1 MAISVNGTF
10 AVRPSALKPLVGRHT
25 EIGIFLIAIVLLI
38 VFSATSE
45 GKWANVY
52 NIATILQVTATL
64 GLMTLG
70 VALVIGTGEI
80 DISVGSTFGMGAL
93 CYLWLAMHVDPL
105 LAIVASTMV
114 GCAIGLFNG
123 LLITRTG
130 TPSLII
136 TLGSLMIFRGIAI
149 ALTSGFSFSVPYA
162 ARKGWSFVALGGGSL
177 LGINT
182 AFYWLIVALIV
193 LTIMLKAT
201 PFGNRLLAVGGS
213 ASSAHSRGVRV
224 DRIKL
229 VVFVICG
236 MLAAFA
242 GSLEAGKL
250 GFADGSMGR
259 LMELQAIASCVLG
272 GCLLA
277 GGRISL
283 IGALMGAFVL
293 SCIQS
298 YLVVMSVRPQWF
310 MLLLGIIVVLAAY
323 GDRSL
328 RNWVVRR

>member
-1 MAISVNGTF
+1 MAL
-10 AVRPSALKPLVGRHT
+10 AALKPLVRRHA
-25 EIGIFLIAIVLLI
+25 EIGIVLIAALLVLW
-38 VFSATSE
+38 FAASSD
-45 GKWANVY
+45 GRWANFY
-52 NIATILQVTATL
+52 NLASVLQVTATL
-64 GLMTLG
+64 GLMSLG

-93 CYLWLAMHVDPL
+93 VYLWLALRVDPA
-105 LAIVASTMV
+105 LAMLAAVAV
-114 GCAIGLFNG
+114 GAVIGAFNG

-149 ALTSGFSFSVPYA
+149 ALTEGFSFSIPYD
-162 ARKGWSFVALGGGSL
+162 ARSGATYWALGGGDL
-177 LGINT
+177 LGFNT
-182 AFYWLIVALIV
+182 ALVWLVVILVV
-193 LTIMLKAT
+193 LTVTLKMT

-229 VVFVICG
+229 AAFVLSG
-236 MLAAFA
+236 VLAAFS
-242 GSLEAGKL
+242 GTLEAGKL

-283 IGALMGAFVL
+283 IGALVGAFVL
-293 SCIQS
+293 SSIQS
-298 YLVVMSVRPQWF
+298 YLVVMGVKPQWF
-310 MLLLGIIVVLAAY
+310 MLLLGIIVVAAAY
-323 GDRSL
+323 GDRCL
-328 RNWVVRR
+328 RNWSLTR

>member
-1 MAISVNGTF
+1 MAL
-10 AVRPSALKPLVGRHT
+10 SALKPIVLRHT
-25 EIGIFLIAIVLLI
+25 EIGIFLIAVLL
-38 VFSATSE
+38 VLLFAVTSD
-45 GKWANVY
+45 GRWANIY
-52 NIATILQVTATL
+52 NIASILQVTATL
-64 GLMTLG
+64 GLMSLG

-93 CYLWLAMHVDPL
+93 VYLWLAVRIDPW
-105 LAIVASTMV
+105 LAMLAAVAV
-114 GCAIGLFNG
+114 GAAIGTFNG

-149 ALTSGFSFSVPYA
+149 ALTEGFSFSVPYN
-162 ARKGWSFVALGGGSL
+162 ARDGFIYGVLGGRDV
-177 LGINT
+177 LGFNT
-182 AFYWLIVALIV
+182 ALIWLLVILVV
-193 LTIMLKAT
+193 LSVVLKMT

-213 ASSAHSRGVRV
+213 AASAHSRGIRV

-229 VVFVICG
+229 SVFIVCG
-236 MLAAFA
+236 VLAAFA
-242 GSLEAGKL
+242 GTLEAGKL

-283 IGALMGAFVL
+283 LGALMGAFVL
-293 SCIQS
+293 SSIQS
-298 YLVVMSVRPQWF
+298 YLVVMGVKPQWF
-310 MLLLGIIVVLAAY
+310 MLLLGLIVVGAAY
-323 GDRSL
+323 GDRRL
-328 RNWVVRR
+328 RKWAITR

>member
-1 MAISVNGTF
+1 MAL
-10 AVRPSALKPLVGRHT
+10 SAAKPLIRRHT
-25 EIGIFLIAIVLLI
+25 ELGIFLIGAVLIVL
-38 VFSATSE
+38 FATTSD
-45 GKWANVY
+45 GKWANLF
-52 NIATILQVTATL
+52 NLATILQVTATL
-64 GLMTLG
+64 GLMSLG

-93 CYLWLAMHVDPL
+93 TYLWLAAQVDPS
-105 LAIVASTMV
+105 LAAVAAIAV
-114 GCAIGLFNG
+114 GAAIGLVNG

-136 TLGSLMIFRGIAI
+136 TLGTLMIFRGIAI
-149 ALTSGFSFSVPYA
+149 ALTEGFSFSIPYA
-162 ARKGWSFVALGGGSL
+162 ERNGWTYFLLGGGDFL
-177 LGINT
+177 RFNT
-182 AFYWLIVALIV
+182 ALYWLIAALVV
-193 LTIMLKAT
+193 LMVMLKAM

-213 ASSAHSRGVRV
+213 AESAHSRGVRV

-229 VVFVICG
+229 AAFVLCG

-242 GSLEAGKL
+242 GTLEAGKL

-283 IGALMGAFVL
+283 PGALMGAFVL
-293 SCIQS
+293 SSIQS
-298 YLVVMSVRPQWF
+298 YLVVTGVRPQWF
-310 MLLLGIIVVLAAY
+310 ILILGLIVVIAAY

-328 RNWVVRR
+328 RQWALRK

>member
-1 MAISVNGTF
+1 MAL
-10 AVRPSALKPLVGRHT
+10 SAAKPLIRRHS
-25 EIGIFLIAIVLLI
+25 ELGIFLIGLVLVVI
-38 VFSATSE
+38 FSATSD
-45 GKWANVY
+45 GNWANLY
-52 NIATILQVTATL
+52 NIGTILQVTATL
-64 GLMTLG
+64 GLMSLG

-93 CYLWLAMHVDPL
+93 AYLWLAARVDPSVAVMA
-105 LAIVASTMV
+105 AILV
-114 GCAIGLFNG
+114 GSAIGLING
-123 LLITRTG
+123 LLVTRTG

-136 TLGSLMIFRGIAI
+136 TLGTLMIFRGIAI
-149 ALTSGFSFSVPYA
+149 ALTEGFSFSIPYA
-162 ARKGWSFVALGGGSL
+162 ARKGWTYVVLGGGDFL
-177 LGINT
+177 NFNT
-182 AFYWLIVALIV
+182 AFYWLIVV
-193 LTIMLKAT
+193 LVVLWVMLKAM

-213 ASSAHSRGVRV
+213 AESAHSRGVRV

-229 VVFVICG
+229 SAFVLCG
-236 MLAAFA
+236 MLAAFGGA
-242 GSLEAGKL
+242 LEAGKL

-293 SCIQS
+293 SSIQS
-298 YLVVMSVRPQWF
+298 YLVVMGVRPQWF
-310 MLLLGIIVVLAAY
+310 ILILGMIVVLAAY

-328 RNWVVRR
+328 RQWALKK